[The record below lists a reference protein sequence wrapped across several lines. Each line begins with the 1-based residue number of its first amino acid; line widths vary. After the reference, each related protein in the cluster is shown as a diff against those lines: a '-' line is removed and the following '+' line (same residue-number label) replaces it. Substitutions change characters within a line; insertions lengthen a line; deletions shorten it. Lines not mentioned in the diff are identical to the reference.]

1 MSSLL
6 RNLLIIK
13 HHAPSNMMYSKYQIL
28 KILKNCFQNMNCSF
42 RIKLILVLIDLKNWY
57 YHSPHAELPYIPY
70 HLRQVFPE
78 PTESLSNTNLIMF
91 FIGFNIL
98 SYSIRP
104 QATTNIGYT
113 KSYIKPNQSNM
124 LSSWIQI
131 VISYGSNALP
141 IKKLSLQELL
151 LLQI

>member
-1 MSSLL
+1 
-6 RNLLIIK
+6 
-13 HHAPSNMMYSKYQIL
+13 MMYSKYQIL

-42 RIKLILVLIDLKNWY
+42 WIKLILVLIHLKNWY

-70 HLRQVFPE
+70 YLRQVLPE
-78 PTESLSNTNLIMF
+78 PTETFSNTNPIMF
-91 FIGFNIL
+91 FIVFNIL

-104 QATTNIGYT
+104 QPTTSIAYT
-113 KSYIKPNQSNM
+113 KSYIKPNQSNL

-131 VISYGSNALP
+131 MIPYGSNALA
-141 IKKLSLQELL
+141 IKKLSLWKLL